1 MSLARHLGVVHRL
14 LDRAHAAL
22 HQIVREFLELR
33 PIDGHGEVLG
43 AVGVGSDKR
52 QVDLRLC
59 HRRQFHLRLLGRL
72 EQPLQRLR
80 IFAQIDVVL
89 ALELVGQIVHEP
101 AVEVVAT
108 QMGITCRGANLDHP
122 VTDVE
127 KADIERAAA
136 EVEDQHGL
144 VALLVQPVGQC
155 RGRGLVDD
163 AQHIQPGDPAGILGG
178 VALRVVEVRRNG
190 DHRFLDPFAEEL
202 AASSTS
208 LRSTCALIS
217 SASTACRARRTVRRH
232 LALDDVEAHDRGGQ
246 MLRSAGVGGDERQ
259 IDLGL
264 RHRRQFDL
272 GLLGRLEQP
281 LQRLRIFPQIDV
293 VLTLEL
299 IGQVVDEPAV
309 EVIATQ
315 VRITGRGA
323 HLDHPVTHV
332 EQADVER
339 AAAEV
344 EDQHRLVALL
354 VQPVGQRRGRG
365 LVDDA
370 QHVQPGDPAGILG
383 GVALGVVEIRRNGD
397 HRFLDPLTEELARV
411 VDEFAQH
418 LRADLLRRVLLA
430 AHVEPGGATLALDD
444 VEADR
449 LGFLR
454 YLVEAAAD
462 ESSSPNRWCPSGS

>member
-1 MSLARHLGVVHRL
+1 MSLAVTLASSIACLTGPMQRS
-14 LDRAHAAL
+14 D
-22 HQIVREFLELR
+22 QIVGEFLELR
-33 PIDGHGEVLG
+33 PIHGHGEVLG

-108 QMGITCRGANLDHP
+108 QVGITCGGANLDHP

-127 KADIERAAA
+127 QADIERAAA

-144 VALLVQPVGQC
+144 VALLVQPVGQR

-178 VALRVVEVRRNG
+178 VALGVVEVRRNG
-190 DHRFLDPFAEEL
+190 DHRLRDPLAEEL
-202 AASSTS
+202 A
-208 LRSTCALIS
+208 
-217 SASTACRARRTVRRH
+217 
-232 LALDDVEAHDRGGQ
+232 G
-246 MLRSAGVGGDERQ
+246 
-259 IDLGL
+259 
-264 RHRRQFDL
+264 
-272 GLLGRLEQP
+272 
-281 LQRLRIFPQIDV
+281 
-293 VLTLEL
+293 
-299 IGQVVDEPAV
+299 
-309 EVIATQ
+309 
-315 VRITGRGA
+315 
-323 HLDHPVTHV
+323 
-332 EQADVER
+332 
-339 AAAEV
+339 
-344 EDQHRLVALL
+344 
-354 VQPVGQRRGRG
+354 
-365 LVDDA
+365 
-370 QHVQPGDPAGILG
+370 
-383 GVALGVVEIRRNGD
+383 
-397 HRFLDPLTEELARV
+397 V

-418 LRADLLRRVLLA
+418 LRADLLGRVLLA

-454 YLVEAAAD
+454 YFIEAATD
-462 ESSSPNRWCPSGS
+462 ESLRRVDGALRVHDRLPPGQLPDQTLAVFREGHHRGRRSRALGVGNHNRLPALPGGDHRVRCPEIDAYRCCHRLFLSIAAGEELQRTIGNLHVRDDVVILRAAAH